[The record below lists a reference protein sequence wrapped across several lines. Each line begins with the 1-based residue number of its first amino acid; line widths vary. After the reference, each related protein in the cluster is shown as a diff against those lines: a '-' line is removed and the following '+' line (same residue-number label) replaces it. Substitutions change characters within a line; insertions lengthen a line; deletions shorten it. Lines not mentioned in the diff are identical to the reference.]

1 MQGLPCRIFVDKHVS
16 SYNFAI
22 EKVALALYFRKQV
35 MSSPQFRDRADH
47 LPRPMTT
54 DHRLIL
60 PRAMQTEVWNEVYA
74 TWQREEGQHWRALI
88 HEDHREITLY
98 LLKQKL
104 KQYFKTHCF
113 YTYGGDWW
121 FRFLIAVGEVPR
133 ALSVLAP
140 RPARCPCF
148 DAGRGPVGAA

>member
-1 MQGLPCRIFVDKHVS
+1 
-16 SYNFAI
+16 
-22 EKVALALYFRKQV
+22 
-35 MSSPQFRDRADH
+35 
-47 LPRPMTT
+47 
-54 DHRLIL
+54 
-60 PRAMQTEVWNEVYA
+60 MQTEVWNEVYA

-88 HEDHREITLY
+88 
-98 LLKQKL
+98 

-148 DAGRGPVGAA
+148 DAGRGPAGAA